1 MDLAYDHIQEQ
12 ALAPENEAEKKEKK
26 PETTLNSDFQEAYK
40 AISSSPWGA
49 RLGGFFG
56 NPKHTRLTSSQGESV
71 YKQGQQELTAVGEE
85 ASKGLTDLRSSI
97 ISRTRA
103 LSTAQAPAASEQADK
118 EKDGEASGEKE
129 LSTEEALKESEG
141 VLARLRSEAAKRLK
155 EIEKAEDAA
164 DEALL
169 KFGTNIRNFLRDAV
183 TIAPPS
189 EEAGAQGS
197 TVLFESKD
205 ASGKRVIHT
214 TRFDAQLHVIHSSQ
228 DSFTRD
234 PVSEEYEPWKK
245 TFSVDSKT
253 ADISKDL
260 ESFTELRSSMEKLVP
275 DTVAYGDFWTRYYFL
290 RHSIETAEARRR
302 DLLKGAAASTEEE
315 VGWDEDSEDET
326 SPKITKPKDPARP
339 ASTESSTTLHPA
351 TQAQDPNLLKP
362 EESRRSH
369 DEKSQADSD
378 GSYDVVGAASGA
390 PSRAPGSPKDS
401 RKGDDSE
408 EEDWE

>member
-1 MDLAYDHIQEQ
+1 MDLAYDHIQEE
-12 ALAPENEAEKKEKK
+12 ALSPEEHADKQEQK

-56 NPKHTRLTSSQGESV
+56 SVVKQGESV
-71 YKQGQQELTAVGEE
+71 YKEAQQELSAVGEE

-97 ISRTRA
+97 INRTRG
-103 LSTAQAPAASEQADK
+103 LSLGQPHTAGEQADK
-118 EKDGEASGEKE
+118 DKNGEKKE
-129 LSTEEALKESEG
+129 LSTDEALKESEG
-141 VLARLRSEAAKRLK
+141 VLARLRTEAAKRLK

-169 KFGTNIRNFLRDAV
+169 KFGTNLRNFLKDAV

-189 EEAGAQGS
+189 EEAGQSS

-214 TRFDAQLHVIHSSQ
+214 TRFDAQLHVIHSST
-228 DSFTRD
+228 DSFTKD
-234 PVSEEYEPWKK
+234 PVSEEYEPWTK
-245 TFSVDSKT
+245 TFDLDSKT
-253 ADISKDL
+253 EDISKDL
-260 ESFTELRSSMEKLVP
+260 ENFAELRTSMEKLVP
-275 DTVAYGDFWTRYYFL
+275 DTVSYGDFWKRYYFL

-302 DLLKGAAASTEEE
+302 DLLKGATASAEEE
-315 VGWDEDSEDET
+315 VGWDEDSDDET
-326 SPKITKPKDPARP
+326 STKVVKSKVEPARS
-339 ASTESSTTLHPA
+339 ASTASSTTLHPA
-351 TQAQDPNLLKP
+351 TQAPDPALLKP
-362 EESRRSH
+362 EESRKSH

-378 GSYDVVGAASGA
+378 GSYDVVGATSGA
-390 PSRAPGSPKDS
+390 PSHAPGSPKDS

>member
-12 ALAPENEAEKKEKK
+12 ALAPENEAEKQEKK
-26 PETTLNSDFQEAYK
+26 PESTLNSDFQEAYK

-56 NPKHTRLTSSQGESV
+56 NVVKQGESV

-85 ASKGLTDLRSSI
+85 ATKGFTDLRSSI

-103 LSTAQAPAASEQADK
+103 LSTAQAPVASDEADK
-118 EKDGEASGEKE
+118 EKKGEASVAKE
-129 LSTEEALKESEG
+129 ISTEEALKESEG

-169 KFGTNIRNFLRDAV
+169 KFGTNLRNFLRDAV

-228 DSFTRD
+228 DSFTKD

-245 TFSVDSKT
+245 TFNVDSKT
-253 ADISKDL
+253 DDISKDL

-302 DLLKGAAASTEEE
+302 DLLKAAASTEEE
-315 VGWDEDSEDET
+315 VGWDEDSEDES
-326 SPKITKPKDPARP
+326 SPKVVKPKSEIARP

-351 TQAQDPNLLKP
+351 TQAQDPTLLKP